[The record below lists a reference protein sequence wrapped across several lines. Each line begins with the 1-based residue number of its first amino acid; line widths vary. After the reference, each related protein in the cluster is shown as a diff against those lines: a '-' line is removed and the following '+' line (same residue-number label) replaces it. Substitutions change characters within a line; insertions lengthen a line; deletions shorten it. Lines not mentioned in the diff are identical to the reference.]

1 MAEQL
6 IPQPSPRLAALD
18 TFRGLA
24 VAGMIIVNTPGSGEH
39 VWWPLDHAAWHGFTP
54 TDLVF
59 PAFLC
64 AVGVALGLSFP
75 RRIDATLWKRV
86 IRRTLLLIAIG
97 WAWQMLAR
105 PGLETFRIFGV
116 LPRIGLC
123 YFLAAALAILTAR
136 RGEDGRSRLSAKAI
150 LGAAIGALVLYG
162 TLLTLVPV
170 PGYGPGQLTPE
181 GNLAGWL
188 DRTLFTTAHIW
199 RFGTDAAGNVVYDP
213 EGLLSTMS
221 AFANVLLGMLA
232 AIAWRRAPDR
242 AVRWIAIGGIALIT
256 LGLALAPF
264 MPINK
269 RIWTPSF
276 AVLTSGLSAILLV
289 LCVLALR
296 SAALRKLLA
305 PFDIFG
311 MNAILGYIL
320 SLLIGLAGMRLGFQA
335 WGFGQIES
343 VVGDPWL
350 ASFLY
355 SLAIT
360 LIVLA
365 ALVPLHRRGIHLR
378 L

>member
-1 MAEQL
+1 MTSAA
-6 IPQPSPRLAALD
+6 PQRLAALD

-24 VAGMIIVNTPGSGEH
+24 VAGMIIVNTPGSGDH

-64 AVGVALGLSFP
+64 AMGGALGLAFP
-75 RRIDATLWKRV
+75 RRVDGALWTRIV
-86 IRRTLLLIAIG
+86 RRTLLLIAIG

-105 PGLETFRIFGV
+105 PGIETFRIFGV

-123 YFLAAALAILTAR
+123 YALAASFAILTAR
-136 RGEDGRSRLSAKAI
+136 RGEDGRTHLNAPAI
-150 LGAAIGALVLYG
+150 LAAAIGSLILYWA
-162 TLLTLVPV
+162 LLTFVPV

-181 GNLAGWL
+181 GNLTGWL
-188 DRTLFTTAHIW
+188 DRTLFTPAHIW
-199 RFGTDAAGNVVYDP
+199 RFGTDAAGHVVYDP
-213 EGLLSTMS
+213 EGLLSTLP
-221 AFANVLLGMLA
+221 ACANVFLGMLA

-242 AVRWIAIGGIALIT
+242 ATATIAIAGVALVIA
-256 LGLALAPF
+256 GLALAPF

-269 RIWTPSF
+269 RIWTSSF
-276 AVLTSGLSAILLV
+276 ALFTSGLSALIFAA
-289 LCVLALR
+289 CILALR
-296 SAALRKLLA
+296 NATLRKLLG

-335 WGFGQIES
+335 PIFNAIEA
-343 VVGDPWL
+343 VVGEPYL

-355 SLAIT
+355 SLAVT
-360 LIVLA
+360 LIVFA
-365 ALVPLHRRGIHLR
+365 ALVPLHRRGVYLR